1 MCKCR
6 EVLSKAVL
14 IGRGLDQVLFIDTL
28 FARSLLFSFEGAALR
43 VKENM

>member
-1 MCKCR
+1 MCKR
-6 EVLSKAVL
+6 SDPFSKRVL